1 MQPESDKVCAIV
13 VHLLLVMVTGTS
25 LTLRNLILMVRED
38 LHTTHL
44 VSQGYQGF
52 LYRTEPPTNKVVLQ
66 VRLANVMSLC
76 GCDNGM

>member
-38 LHTTHL
+38 LHTTHFSL
-44 VSQGYQGF
+44 TGVSGV
-52 LYRTEPPTNKVVLQ
+52 PI
-66 VRLANVMSLC
+66 
-76 GCDNGM
+76 